1 MPNPISL
8 RVRGWLYVAGIILG
22 TFVAVF
28 MPDLVAAIGAGEK
41 WETLTTRAIGA
52 LTALLSILARTNLS
66 DPTANATVVPV
77 TVVNQR
83 ISTADDSQDGT
94 TEGTQG
100 APVAD
105 VQTAADA
112 ETAESGT
119 DGDGVD
125 WEPEPAA

>member
-28 MPDLVAAIGAGEK
+28 MPDLVAALGAGEK

-66 DPTANATVVPV
+66 DPTAAVVPV

-94 TEGTQG
+94 TEGTDG
-100 APVAD
+100 APAAD
-105 VQTAADA
+105 VQTAAEA
-112 ETAESGT
+112 ETEPGT
-119 DGDGVD
+119 DEDDVD
-125 WEPEPAA
+125 WEPDPAA